1 MKKRIR
7 MTAVFLACLLLA
19 ACASGGNSGG
29 TAGTGG
35 GDASGGKPAQVNI
48 GTQQLPND
56 EMIAIVKGYFEEE
69 MGVPVNVMNFEAGD
83 IRNAMMAGEIDFA
96 MLGSSSAILG
106 RANGM
111 DVSLIWIHEVIGAS
125 EQLVAYEGTDIHTME
140 DLRGKKVAAA
150 FTSTAHYSLLNALKL
165 SGIGEKDL
173 TLLDMQQPDII
184 AAWERGDLD
193 AAYVWEPGVSALLQK
208 GRTVITSEELAHQG
222 VLTTNVE
229 MVRNEFAAQ
238 YPEMVTAYIRAVN
251 RASADF
257 RENPDECAQLLADYM
272 HITQEEA
279 LTQMRGSIWL
289 SAEDQVMPAYLGT
302 TGEIGD
308 YADSIVDTAEFLY
321 EQQSL
326 TQKPDH
332 EYMRAFIDPQFV
344 EAFLEAE

>member
-1 MKKRIR
+1 MKKGFRF
-7 MTAVFLACLLLA
+7 AALLLA
-19 ACASGGNSGG
+19 CALLTACASSGN
-29 TAGTGG
+29 GG
-35 GDASGGKPAQVNI
+35 GGAATNGGEGAKPKQVNI

-69 MGVPVNVMNFEAGD
+69 MGVPVNVMSFEAGD

-111 DVSLIWIHEVIGAS
+111 DVSLIWIHEVIGVS
-125 EQLVAYEGTDIHTME
+125 EQLVAYEATEINSMD

-165 SGIGEKDL
+165 YGIDEKEI

-208 GRTVITSEELAHQG
+208 GRTIVTSEELASEG

-238 YPEMVTAYIRAVN
+238 YPDMVTAYIRAVN
-251 RASADF
+251 RAGAEF
-257 RENPDECAQLLADYM
+257 REDPEACAALLGEYM
-272 HITQEEA
+272 HISAEEA
-279 LTQMRGSIWL
+279 LMQMRGSIWL
-289 SAEDQVMPAYLGT
+289 SAEDQILPAYLGT
-302 TGEIGD
+302 TEQIGD
-308 YADSIVDTAEFLY
+308 YAESVIDTAEFLY

-326 TQKPDH
+326 KQKPDH
-332 EYMRAFIDPQFV
+332 DYMRAFIDPQFV
-344 EAFLEAE
+344 EALLKEE

>member
-1 MKKRIR
+1 MKKWIR
-7 MTAVFLACLLLA
+7 VTAAFLASLSLA

-29 TAGTGG
+29 AAGT
-35 GDASGGKPAQVNI
+35 GDASGAKPKQVNI

-111 DVSLIWIHEVIGAS
+111 DVSLVWIHEVIGTS
-125 EQLVAYEGTDIHTME
+125 EQLVAHEATDIHTMD

-150 FTSTAHYSLLNALKL
+150 FTSTAHYSLLNALEL
-165 SGIGEKDL
+165 YGIDEKEL

-208 GRTVITSEELAHQG
+208 GRT
-222 VLTTNVE
+222 
-229 MVRNEFAAQ
+229 
-238 YPEMVTAYIRAVN
+238 
-251 RASADF
+251 
-257 RENPDECAQLLADYM
+257 
-272 HITQEEA
+272 
-279 LTQMRGSIWL
+279 
-289 SAEDQVMPAYLGT
+289 
-302 TGEIGD
+302 
-308 YADSIVDTAEFLY
+308 
-321 EQQSL
+321 
-326 TQKPDH
+326 
-332 EYMRAFIDPQFV
+332 
-344 EAFLEAE
+344 

>member
-1 MKKRIR
+1 MKKWIRI
-7 MTAVFLACLLLA
+7 TAAFLVCLSLA
-19 ACASGGNSGG
+19 ACASSGANGGA
-29 TAGTGG
+29 AGS
-35 GDASGGKPAQVNI
+35 GDASGAKPAHVNI

-111 DVSLIWIHEVIGAS
+111 DVSLIWIHEVIGTS
-125 EQLVAYEGTDIHTME
+125 EQLVAYEATDIHTMD

-208 GRTVITSEELAHQG
+208 GRTIVTSEELAAQG

-238 YPEMVTAYIRAVN
+238 YPEMVTSYIRAVN
-251 RASADF
+251 RANADF
-257 RENPDECAQLLADYM
+257 REDPAACAKLLGDYM
-272 HITQEEA
+272 HITPEEA
-279 LTQMRGSIWL
+279 LVQMEGSIWL
-289 SAEDQVMPAYLGT
+289 SAEEQVLPAYLGT
-302 TGEIGD
+302 SEVTGD
-308 YADSIVDTAEFLY
+308 YAESIVDTAEFLY

-326 TQKPDH
+326 TKQPDH
-332 EYMRAFIDPQFV
+332 EYMRDFIDPQFV
-344 EAFLEAE
+344 EAFLEE